1 VTIHLKTEADAE
13 ADAEKITPLITDEDL
28 SLGGETI

>member
-1 VTIHLKTEADAE
+1 MYLRAEADAE
-13 ADAEKITPLITDEDL
+13 ADAQEIVPSIMDEDL